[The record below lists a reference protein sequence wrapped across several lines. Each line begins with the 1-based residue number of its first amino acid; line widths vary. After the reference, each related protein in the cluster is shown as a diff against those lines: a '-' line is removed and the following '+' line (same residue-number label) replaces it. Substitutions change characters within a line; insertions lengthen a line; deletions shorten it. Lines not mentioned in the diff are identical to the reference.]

1 MHTYSPAG
9 FGYWQ
14 SYKLRLQVGLSMA
27 NGRLEATEVHFASKT
42 PGRLADVLVNEG
54 DRVSKNQLLARLDTR
69 TLEARRHQAE
79 AEALRATET
88 LAEAE
93 AEANVQ
99 FLLSE
104 QRLAKQELKRTSQLF
119 QRHYASRQLFEQQQS
134 RLETNSVAVH
144 ATQSQVGALRAAIGA
159 AEAQVG
165 ATVQRN

>member
-42 PGRLADVLVNEG
+42 LERLADVLVNEG

-88 LAEAE
+88 LAD